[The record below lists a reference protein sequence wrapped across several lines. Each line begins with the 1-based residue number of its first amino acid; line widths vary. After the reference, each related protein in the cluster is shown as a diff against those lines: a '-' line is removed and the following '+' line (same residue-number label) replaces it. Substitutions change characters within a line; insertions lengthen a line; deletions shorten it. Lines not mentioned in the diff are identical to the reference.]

1 MPYGAKESGIQKI
14 KVLAQEMRKF
24 KAFGA
29 LFETDRE
36 ILWLIEVPYAVN
48 RDRVHWILVR
58 LHEKIKGLNQEIRKI

>member
-36 ILWLIEVPYAVN
+36 ILWLIEVPYAAMPM
-48 RDRVHWILVR
+48 VHWILGR
-58 LHEKIKGLNQEIRKI
+58 PHSKNQG